1 MEGPLFFF
9 VFLKYNYRKS
19 WHFQTRP
26 EEALPVVEPQVP
38 ETSEQAG
45 DGDQEW
51 RLNGKSFVE
60 YYGRFN
66 QD

>member
-45 DGDQEW
+45 DGDQE
-51 RLNGKSFVE
+51 
-60 YYGRFN
+60 
-66 QD
+66 